1 MEDLG
6 NGNRIIVT
14 SVSSLFEGYKGEVLK
29 RDRFYIHVQLDNH
42 PYIEKFTEDELE
54 VIEKVSM

>member
-6 NGNRIIVT
+6 IGDRIIVT
-14 SVSSLFEGYKGEVLK
+14 CVSSLFEGYKGEVLK
-29 RDRFYIHVQLDNH
+29 RNRFYIHVQLDTH